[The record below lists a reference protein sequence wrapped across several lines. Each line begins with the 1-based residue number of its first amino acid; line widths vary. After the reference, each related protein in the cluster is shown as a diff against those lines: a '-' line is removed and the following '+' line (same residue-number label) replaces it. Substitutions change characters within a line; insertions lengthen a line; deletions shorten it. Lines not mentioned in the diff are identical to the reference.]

1 MTPFGAK
8 LRQLRQAR
16 GVEQKAMAAALGVSA
31 SYLSALEH
39 GRRGKPTWAM
49 IQKVIGYFNVIW
61 DDAEDLQRL
70 AEISDPRV
78 VVDTVNLTPEA
89 TALANHLAA
98 KICNLSQQQLAAM
111 QAVLDAP
118 SQKSAAKTKP

>member
-49 IQKVIGYFNVIW
+49 IQKIIGYFNVIW
-61 DDAEDLQRL
+61 DEAEDLQRL

-78 VVDTVNLTPEA
+78 VVDTVNLAPEA
-89 TALANHLAA
+89 TALANRLAERIRHLSPEQ
-98 KICNLSQQQLAAM
+98 IAAM
-111 QAVLDAP
+111 QAVIDQPA
-118 SQKSAAKTKP
+118 KAASKQE

>member
-16 GVEQKAMAAALGVSA
+16 GIEQKAMAAALGVSA

-39 GRRGKPTWAM
+39 GRRGKPTWAI
-49 IQKVIGYFNVIW
+49 IQNIIGYFNVIW
-61 DDAEDLQRL
+61 DDAEELQQL
-70 AEISDPRV
+70 AALSDPRV

-89 TALANHLAA
+89 TALANHLAER
-98 KICNLSQQQLAAM
+98 IRTLPPEQIAAM

-118 SQKSAAKTKP
+118 PQKSAAKTKP

>member
-1 MTPFGAK
+1 MTPFGAR

-16 GVEQKAMAAALGVSA
+16 GVEQKDMAAALGVSA

-49 IQKVIGYFNVIW
+49 IQKIIGYFNVIW
-61 DDAEDLQRL
+61 DEAEDLQRL

-98 KICNLSQQQLAAM
+98 RIRTLSPEQIAAM
-111 QAVLDAP
+111 QAVLDQPAV
-118 SQKSAAKTKP
+118 AASRKL

>member
-1 MTPFGAK
+1 MTPFGAR

-16 GVEQKAMAAALGVSA
+16 GVEQKDMAAALGVSA

-49 IQKVIGYFNVIW
+49 IQKIIGYFNVIW
-61 DDAEDLQRL
+61 DEAEDLQRL

-98 KICNLSQQQLAAM
+98 RIRTLSPEQIAAM
-111 QAVLDAP
+111 QAVLDQP
-118 SQKSAAKTKP
+118 AKTASM